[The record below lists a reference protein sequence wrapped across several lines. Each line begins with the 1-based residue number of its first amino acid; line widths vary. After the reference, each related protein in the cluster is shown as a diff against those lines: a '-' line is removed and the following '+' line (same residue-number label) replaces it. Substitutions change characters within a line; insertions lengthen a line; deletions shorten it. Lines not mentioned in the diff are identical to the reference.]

1 MKEIRPHYEI
11 IFKHITVYYF
21 VTFKFQ
27 AISLVISS
35 ELSKEVIEIQED
47 KTELSTIHVDC
58 FSDSQE
64 WTLHNFVELSPF
76 DISARYTRVKK
87 TYPGLI
93 VTCCVS
99 RRSGFF
105 AWNVLVIV
113 VSIKI
118 SLPAH
123 YSYELQCSLKVKA
136 HRS

>member
-1 MKEIRPHYEI
+1 MKLYVSGT
-11 IFKHITVYYF
+11 KHRDF
-21 VTFKFQ
+21 VNLDFYPAFISLNFQ

-35 ELSKEVIEIQED
+35 ELSKDILEIQED
-47 KTELSTIHVDC
+47 KKELSTIHVDC

-64 WTLHNFVELSPF
+64 WTLHNFVELSSL
-76 DISARYTRVKK
+76 DISAQYTRVRQ

-113 VSIKI
+113 VSKI
-118 SLPAH
+118 FSPTVS
-123 YSYELQCSLKVKA
+123 SYRNFCTSEKSMQM
-136 HRS
+136 